1 MYVDLNTQVKIRN
14 KVTGEIKTAYQ
25 GHKPW
30 LIVDKDG
37 TEIMADWDFCEEVSV
52 LKSITAV
59 SSLFSITGLIY
70 WVCFFDSFYLSVIGL
85 CDACK

>member
-1 MYVDLNTQVKIRN
+1 MYIDKSAEIKIRHRT
-14 KVTGEIKTAYQ
+14 TGEIKTAYQ

-37 TEIMADWDFCEEVSV
+37 TEIMADWEVCEEVSV

-59 SSLFSITGLIY
+59 SSSFLITGLIY
-70 WVCFFDSFYLSVIGL
+70 WVCFSDSFYLRVIGL